1 MVVRSKFD
9 GEILSQRTD
18 NQQPPFDAVLKQ
30 GLNGQRSPGGVDCP
44 DAAALAAYCDRSLPL
59 SQSARLDEHFSNCA
73 RCQGALAAMA
83 RAQTPQRAAPRR
95 TLARRWEL
103 YAAIAAGVAGI
114 SIVAGLMRTTRHPIR
129 VAAIMTRNELAA
141 PAQVMQK
148 SEPRAKE
155 SGPLIALNEAAPR
168 ANPATE
174 APAADQPEREATKRF
189 GASVLAPRR
198 LFAKAAKPGNIERH
212 GAELSYLKGE
222 GAFRAQSAPP
232 GGAGSQRRL
241 ATAEPRLMDEGAPAG
256 APAPPPLYARELGNA
271 PSLAPGAPL
280 PAPSANLAKREA
292 TTSSAP
298 VSGFGAGSLGGA
310 AVGRIAQE
318 ERRLQMVSVRTA
330 DNIERW
336 RLGTQGLIEHLAS
349 DGQWL
354 RQDSGVSTALTAGA
368 APSPSV
374 CWAVGTGGTILRTAD
389 GEHWQRLN
397 SPTSANLAAVS
408 AIDASSA
415 VVTTTDGQRFS
426 TSDGGRTWRP
436 M

>member
-1 MVVRSKFD
+1 M
-9 GEILSQRTD
+9 SQRTD
-18 NQQPPFDAVLKQ
+18 NQQPPFDAVLKR
-30 GLNGQRSPGGVDCP
+30 GLNGQRSPGGDDCP

-83 RAQTPQRAAPRR
+83 RAQTSQLTAAPRSF
-95 TLARRWEL
+95 ARRWEL

-114 SIVAGLMRTTRHPIR
+114 SIVASLMRTARHPIT
-129 VAAIMTRNELAA
+129 AAIMTRNELAA
-141 PAQVMQK
+141 PAQVMQE
-148 SEPRAKE
+148 SEPKAKE

-168 ANPATE
+168 ANPAAE
-174 APAADQPEREATKRF
+174 APVGDQPEREATKRF
-189 GASVLAPRR
+189 GAGVLAPRG
-198 LFAKAAKPGNIERH
+198 LFAKAAKPGNMERH
-212 GAELSYLKGE
+212 GPELSYLKSE
-222 GAFRAQSAPP
+222 GAFRAQPAPP
-232 GGAGSQRRL
+232 GDAGSQRRL
-241 ATAEPRLMDEGAPAG
+241 ATAEPRLMDQGAPA
-256 APAPPPLYARELGNA
+256 AASPSPPPSVATRELGNA
-271 PSLAPGAPL
+271 PSFGPAAPPVPAPATDL
-280 PAPSANLAKREA
+280 PAAGSGS
-292 TTSSAP
+292 TTCCAP
-298 VSGFGAGSLGGA
+298 VTAPGAGSLRGPPA
-310 AVGRIAQE
+310 ARIAHK
-318 ERRLQMVSVRTA
+318 ERKLEMVSIYTA

-336 RLGTQGLIEHLAS
+336 RLGAQGLIQHRAS

-374 CWAVGTGGTILRTAD
+374 CWVVGAGGTVVLSTD

-415 VVTTTDGQRFS
+415 VVTTADGRRFS